1 MTEPRSSPFFSARR
15 ARRVDWGTALRYVG
29 IGIAAALVLGGAIIA
44 LAWGYADRQL
54 EQQDLGALERETPPP
69 IEGTLNVLAVGTDSR
84 EGLTDEQLQELGTE
98 GVSGERADTIILI
111 HLSPERPEAVMV
123 SFPRDLLVT
132 IPGHGDG
139 KLNAALTHGGP
150 DLMVE
155 AVEDYT
161 GVQIDH
167 YVQVNIAGFLE
178 VVDVL
183 DGVELC
189 LDEPLRDPAAG
200 ADLDAGCQVLRGADA
215 AGYVRARKTDPR
227 GDIGRIDRQQRFI
240 KAAMREVVSAG
251 TLVNPLRV
259 KRLIDSAA
267 GALLTDDGLGTS
279 RMFRVAWSLREL
291 DPDDVHAVTVPV
303 HGETIDGGYY
313 AVAEPEEAESIFQ
326 SIRSGGDL
334 PDGPNATP
342 NGGPVEVVP
351 ADVEVTV
358 LNGTT
363 VTGLAA
369 RAGEALEER
378 GFVVVEIGDA
388 DRQDVQGTVV
398 RYGPEDEAAARL
410 VAEQFASADLEQ
422 AGDAGVVVVLGTE
435 EVDGGTDR

>member
-1 MTEPRSSPFFSARR
+1 M
-15 ARRVDWGTALRYVG
+15 G
-29 IGIAAALVLGGAIIA
+29 IGIAAVLVLGGAVLA

-54 EQQDLGALERETPPP
+54 EQRDLGALERDMPPP

-111 HLSPERPEAVMV
+111 HISPQRPEAVMV

-132 IPGHGDG
+132 IPGYGDG
-139 KLNAALTHGGP
+139 RLNAALAHGGP

-155 AVEDYT
+155 TVEDYT

-167 YVQVNIAGFLE
+167 YVQVNIAGFLD

-183 DGVELC
+183 GGVEVC
-189 LDEPLRDPAAG
+189 LDEPLQDPAAG

-215 AGYVRARKTDPR
+215 AGYVRARKSDPR

-240 KAAMREVVSAG
+240 KAAMSEVVSAG

-291 DPDDVHAVTVPV
+291 DPDDVQAVTVPV
-303 HGETIDGGYY
+303 HGETIDGAYY
-313 AVAEPEEAESIFQ
+313 AVAEPEDAESIFQ

-334 PDGPNATP
+334 PDAGSTTASD
-342 NGGPVEVVP
+342 GGEPVEVSP
-351 ADVEVTV
+351 ADVEITV
-358 LNGTT
+358 LNGTN

-369 RAGEALEER
+369 RARDALEER

-388 DRQDVQGTVV
+388 GRQDVQGTVV
-398 RYGPEDEAAARL
+398 RHGPGDESEARL
-410 VAEQFASADLEQ
+410 VADQFASAELEQ
-422 AGDAGVVVVLGTE
+422 ADDVTGIVVVLGAE
-435 EVDGGTDR
+435 EVDGSTGR